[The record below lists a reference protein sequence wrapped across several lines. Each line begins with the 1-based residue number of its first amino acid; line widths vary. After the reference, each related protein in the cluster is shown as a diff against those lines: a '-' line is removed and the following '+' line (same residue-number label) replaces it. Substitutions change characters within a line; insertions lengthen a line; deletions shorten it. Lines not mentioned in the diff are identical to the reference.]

1 MEVLMRTILLRFL
14 LLFFAVTPLAGCE
27 AIADIFRAGF
37 WVGVILVGLLVVVIV
52 VIVGMFRR

>member
-1 MEVLMRTILLRFL
+1 MRMIMLRFWL
-14 LLFFAVTPLAGCE
+14 IILAVAPLAGCE

-52 VIVGMFRR
+52 VIVGMFKR

>member
-1 MEVLMRTILLRFL
+1 MRTTLLRFW
-14 LLFFAVTPLAGCE
+14 LLFFAVAPLAGCE

-52 VIVGMFRR
+52 VVVGMFKR

>member
-1 MEVLMRTILLRFL
+1 MEVLMRMTLLRFWL
-14 LLFFAVTPLAGCE
+14 LLLAVVPLAGCE

>member
-1 MEVLMRTILLRFL
+1 MRTILLRFL
-14 LLFFAVTPLAGCE
+14 FLFFAVTPLAGCE